1 MANFVQYSKKNER
14 WTKVIDGLKRN
25 FLIQNIDFFY
35 RFQRKRS
42 SMKTLEQ
49 DCMICASRENAT
61 RMYFIYYELFALHF
75 CTNLARQIVVKLF

>member
-49 DCMICASRENAT
+49 DLTVCASQENAT
-61 RMYFIYYELFALHF
+61 RTYFIYYELFALHF
-75 CTNLARQIVVKLF
+75 LQTWPGNLL